1 MRFLEEAAG
10 IIAGIYSPIERDVY
24 ISRLCKEFEIGKD
37 AFVRQVNSVNRRQN
51 RENSKKEIRRIQNDL
66 SGRGDK
72 LDTERSKK
80 PRSSSAEEALV
91 AYLINNPDA
100 ADYIDSHIAADQFQN
115 ELMRRYYTYFLNR
128 IREGLEP
135 LNNLNSD
142 FSDDERSRVYKILAK
157 YGTVAGTRQSLD
169 EYLGII
175 AEESKKLSKKDIS
188 NMTAEEIQAYLNGQ
202 RQ

>member
-1 MRFLEEAAG
+1 M
-10 IIAGIYSPIERDVY
+10 
-24 ISRLCKEFEIGKD
+24 
-37 AFVRQVNSVNRRQN
+37 
-51 RENSKKEIRRIQNDL
+51 
-66 SGRGDK
+66 
-72 LDTERSKK
+72 
-80 PRSSSAEEALV
+80 
-91 AYLINNPDA
+91 
-100 ADYIDSHIAADQFQN
+100 
-115 ELMRRYYTYFLNR
+115 
-128 IREGLEP
+128 EP